1 MEEKPE
7 PETQNIEIIPSS
19 GTLIDNKKRL
29 AHLKICFNNKRVTL
43 RRLYK
48 ASEHEFERDP
58 FLDLCADK
66 GATLSVIQS
75 ENGRVF
81 GGYTSKSWGR

>member
-1 MEEKPE
+1 
-7 PETQNIEIIPSS
+7 
-19 GTLIDNKKRL
+19 
-29 AHLKICFNNKRVTL
+29 VTL

-66 GATLSVIQS
+66 GATLSVIES

-81 GGYTSKSWGR
+81 GDYTSKSWGR